1 MSTQLQTIR
10 TEILETAGLA
20 SDDARFPD
28 ATMNRVVNR
37 ALRNLSAEHDWPWNQ
52 GQTNLTTVSG
62 TQTTTFPASA
72 SKIIRLEYEGRD
84 LREYQPSEGGQ
95 FSQDSGAPFGFF
107 IEHDKIHWTPVPD
120 GAYTVYCAYHGYETA
135 LSGDTDTPAL
145 PDRYIDWLVSIA
157 LVQVSQRI
165 RDTDLYGMADRE
177 RRRWS
182 RLAADEVRRSTA
194 NMKVKARKDWYI

>member
-20 SDDARFPD
+20 SDDARFPS
-28 ATMNRVVNR
+28 ATLNRVVNR

-52 GQTNLTTVSG
+52 ASETLTTVAAQEAYS
-62 TQTTTFPASA
+62 PAA
-72 SKIIRLEYEGRD
+72 AWQKTIRLRYEGRD
-84 LREYQPSEGGQ
+84 LVEYQPRDAAQ
-95 FSQDSGAPFGFF
+95 FFNDTGSPVGFY
-107 IEHDKIHWTPVPD
+107 IEEESIHLLPIPD
-120 GAYTVYCAYHGYETA
+120 GVYSVEHIYSAGETA